1 MKSIV
6 VIGGGISGTA
16 AAWTANRQAREHHQ
30 QGDRVEVVLLERENE
45 VGGKAFS
52 VSEDDWMFET
62 GPLGYLNNEP
72 IVDELVDDVGLR
84 DDALEADAAQSR
96 RFVYLDD
103 RLREVRTHPLGFLTS
118 GVLSPRALLRAAR
131 EPWVPKK
138 TDGVEVED
146 DESAWDFA
154 ARRLG
159 RDFADRLIHPMC
171 LGIFA
176 GDSKRLSL
184 PASFPLMAEL
194 ERDHGSLV
202 RAQVSRA
209 RARRRGEL
217 PPRRSTLCS
226 FRRGMQSLPRALSAR
241 GEFATRTSTTVATVR
256 RENGRGWRVVV
267 EGGET
272 IPADA
277 VVLACEGWRAASM
290 LEDVAPTVSS
300 SLREIRYPAVYV
312 VALGYGPEARASI
325 PEGFG
330 VLIPRDAGYR
340 SLGVTCDGYLFPRNS
355 DNRLL
360 VRVLLGGTFDPDIA
374 ALDPE
379 EVVALAQGEV
389 TKLYGLSVEPLYR
402 RARLWSK
409 AIPQYELGHGAK
421 VVKIEAELAR
431 TPGLYLAGN
440 ALYGPAFGKAA
451 ARGAACGREAIS
463 FLATSRFSTDL
474 SRQR

>member
-1 MKSIV
+1 MKRVV

-16 AAWTANRQAREHHQ
+16 AAWTASRKAHEL
-30 QGDRVEVVLLERENE
+30 GDGVEVVLLERETE
-45 VGGKAFS
+45 IGGKALS
-52 VSEDDWMFET
+52 VSEDEWMFET

-84 DDALEADAAQSR
+84 GEALEAGAAQSR
-96 RFVYLDD
+96 RFVYLDG
-103 RLREVRTHPLGFLTS
+103 RVRELRSHPLGFLTS

-138 TDGVEVED
+138 TNGAEE
-146 DESAWDFA
+146 DESVWDFA

-159 RDFADRLIHPMC
+159 RDFADRLIHPMS

-184 PASFPLMAEL
+184 SASFPLMAEL
-194 ERDHGSLV
+194 EREHGSLV
-202 RAQVSRA
+202 RAQIARA

-226 FRRGMQSLPRALSAR
+226 FRGGMQSLPRALSAR
-241 GEFATRTSTTVATVR
+241 GEFATRTSTAVARVS

-277 VVLACEGWRAASM
+277 VILACEGWQTASI
-290 LEDVAPTVSS
+290 LEDVAPVISS
-300 SLREIRYPAVYV
+300 SLREIRYPPVYV
-312 VALGYGPEARASI
+312 VALGYGPEARANI

-340 SLGVTCDGYLFPRNS
+340 SLGVTCDGYLFPRGS
-355 DNRLL
+355 EGRLL

-374 ALDPE
+374 TLDRE
-379 EVVALAQGEV
+379 EVVALAENDV
-389 TKLYGLSVEPLYR
+389 RKLYGLSVEPLYR
-402 RARLWSK
+402 RARLWTK

-421 VVKIEAELAR
+421 VVRIEAELAR

-451 ARGAACGREAIS
+451 ARGAACGQEAVD
-463 FLATSRFSTDL
+463 FLVTS
-474 SRQR
+474 SRSG

>member
-1 MKSIV
+1 MKRVV

-16 AAWTANRQAREHHQ
+16 AAWTASRKA
-30 QGDRVEVVLLERENE
+30 GDGVEVVLLERESE
-45 VGGKAFS
+45 IGGKALS
-52 VSEDDWMFET
+52 VSEDDWLFET

-84 DDALEADAAQSR
+84 GDALEAAAAQSH
-96 RFVYLDD
+96 RFVYLDG
-103 RLREVRTHPLGFLTS
+103 RLREVRSHPLGFLAS
-118 GVLSPRALLRAAR
+118 GVLSPRALLRAAW

-138 TDGVEVED
+138 TNRAEE
-146 DESAWDFA
+146 DESVWDFA

-159 RDFADRLIHPMC
+159 RDFADRLIHPMS

-194 ERDHGSLV
+194 EREHGSLV
-202 RAQVSRA
+202 RAQISRA
-209 RARRRGEL
+209 RRRRRGEL

-241 GEFATRTSTTVATVR
+241 GEFATRTSTAVATVS

-272 IPADA
+272 IPADS
-277 VVLACEGWRAASM
+277 VILACEGWQAASI

-300 SLREIRYPAVYV
+300 SLREIRYPPVYV
-312 VALGYGPEARASI
+312 VALGYGPEARAAV

-340 SLGVTCDGYLFPRNS
+340 SLGVTCDGYLFPRS
-355 DNRLL
+355 SESRLL

-374 ALDPE
+374 TLDPE
-379 EVVALAQGEV
+379 EVVALAENDV
-389 TKLYGLSVEPLYR
+389 AKLYGLSVEPLYR

-421 VVKIEAELAR
+421 VVKIEAALAR

-451 ARGAACGREAIS
+451 ARGAACGQEAVD
-463 FLATSRFSTDL
+463 FLVTS
-474 SRQR
+474 SRSG